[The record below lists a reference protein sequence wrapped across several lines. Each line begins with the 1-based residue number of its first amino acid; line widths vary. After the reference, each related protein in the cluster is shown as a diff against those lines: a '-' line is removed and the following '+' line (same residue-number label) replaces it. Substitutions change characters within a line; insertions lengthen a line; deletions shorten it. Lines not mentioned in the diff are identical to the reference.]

1 MASVDAARATGKRDI
16 REATVAIKVR
26 DVTPTTTTATMANTP
41 VRVLTDPVTFR
52 GRQLFIQIVG
62 DRTTEE
68 RTLQILVLVLVVG
81 GPSRCSPRPASGRP
95 TRTAPSC
102 RSASR
107 SSTSARRCAGSASSP
122 PTHRTSCAR
131 R

>member
-16 REATVAIKVR
+16 REATVPIKVR
-26 DVTPTTTTATMANTP
+26 DVTPCGTSVATVTDTP

-68 RTLQILVLVLVVG
+68 RTLQILVSSSSSAVR
-81 GPSRCSPRPASGRP
+81 SRCSSRPASGRP
-95 TRTAPSC
+95 MRTAPSC

-107 SSTSARRCAGSASSP
+107 
-122 PTHRTSCAR
+122 
-131 R
+131 